1 MLEVAEFQQ
10 SPLPLPGRKAGVK
23 VPHGGKEGAEAGF
36 GGFPVKLGFVEAAT
50 DEVFDLLKELRGL
63 VGPGLDGVLVLTGE
77 PLFHIFEAGGLFH
90 AEDVGRQPV
99 VEGRPFPRPG
109 QTLHLA
115 QQGGGVFQPL
125 EGFGELLV
133 HCRHGLFLGGRGLLA
148 GLGVGL
154 SGHEVLPAVVQRGAE
169 QLLRGPGRAGC
180 LLHQN
185 IMPAGAGKAVL
196 VLPRGQH
203 LVQLF
208 IVVGQG
214 AEEVIDLQNRLPRRL
229 VGAALAVE
237 VGKGAEVRILIGRFQ
252 RLGEGRV
259 PQHLHAAGIG
269 RGEVRRDVQRLKVL
283 VEQVE
288 AEGIDGADG
297 GSLQQHPLAAEDRV
311 ARLCLT
317 AAEQRL
323 PDAGAE
329 LCGGGV
335 GEGDDEEPVGVHG
348 MLRVGDEPDGPLR
361 QDSGLAAAGGGA
373 HQQRTA
379 PVVDGGTLGRGPF
392 CLAHWSFSFFLS
404 EFSGGSNGFAGASSA
419 RSPMP
424 SSWQQMKP

>member
-10 SPLPLPGRKAGVK
+10 SSLPLPGRKAGVK
-23 VPHGGKEGAEAGF
+23 VPHGGKKGAEAGF
-36 GGFPVKLGFVEAAT
+36 GSAAVKLCLIQTTAYQ
-50 DEVFDLLKELRGL
+50 VFDFLKELCGL
-63 VGPGLDGVLVLTGE
+63 VGPSLDGVLVLTGE
-77 PLFHIFEAGGLFH
+77 PLFHIFEARGLFH

-133 HCRHGLFLGGRGLLA
+133 HCRHGLFLGGRGLFA

-154 SGHEVLPAVVQRGAE
+154 RSHEVLPAVVQRGAE
-169 QLLRGPGRAGC
+169 QLLRSPGRAGC

-196 VLPRGQH
+196 FLPRGQH

-208 IVVGQG
+208 IVVRQG
-214 AEEVIDLQNRLPRRL
+214 AEEVIDLQNSLPRRL

-237 VGKGAEVRILIGRFQ
+237 VGEGAEVRILIGRFQ

-259 PQHLHAAGIG
+259 PQHLHAAGVG
-269 RGEVRRDVQRLKVL
+269 RGKVRRDVQRLKVL
-283 VEQVE
+283 VEQVK

-297 GSLQQHPLAAEDRV
+297 GSLQQHPLAAEGRV
-311 ARLCLT
+311 AWLCLT

-348 MLRVGDEPDGPLR
+348 MFRVGDEPDGPLR
-361 QDSGLAAAGGGA
+361 QHGGLAAAGGGA

-392 CLAHWSFSFFLS
+392 CLAHWSSSFFS
-404 EFSGGSNGFAGASSA
+404 SGSKGFAGASSA

>member
-1 MLEVAEFQQ
+1 MLEIAEFQQ
-10 SPLPLPGRKAGVK
+10 SSLPLPGRKAGVE

-50 DEVFDLLKELRGL
+50 DEVFDFLKELRRL

-77 PLFHIFEAGGLFH
+77 PLFHIFEAGSLFH

-99 VEGRPFPRPG
+99 VEGRPFPRHG

-133 HCRHGLFLGGRGLLA
+133 HCRHGLFLGGRGLFA

-154 SGHEVLPAVVQRGAE
+154 RSHEVLPAVVQRGAE
-169 QLLRGPGRAGC
+169 QLLRSPGRAGG

-196 VLPRGQH
+196 ILPRGQH

-237 VGKGAEVRILIGRFQ
+237 VGEGAEVRILIGRFQ

-259 PQHLHAAGIG
+259 PQHLHAAGVG

-288 AEGIDGADG
+288 AEGVDGTDG
-297 GSLQQHPLAAEDRV
+297 GSLQQHPLAAESRV

-335 GEGDDEEPVGVHG
+335 GEGDDE
-348 MLRVGDEPDGPLR
+348 
-361 QDSGLAAAGGGA
+361 
-373 HQQRTA
+373 
-379 PVVDGGTLGRGPF
+379 
-392 CLAHWSFSFFLS
+392 
-404 EFSGGSNGFAGASSA
+404 
-419 RSPMP
+419 
-424 SSWQQMKP
+424 

>member
-1 MLEVAEFQQ
+1 M
-10 SPLPLPGRKAGVK
+10 
-23 VPHGGKEGAEAGF
+23 
-36 GGFPVKLGFVEAAT
+36 
-50 DEVFDLLKELRGL
+50 
-63 VGPGLDGVLVLTGE
+63 LTGE

-133 HCRHGLFLGGRGLLA
+133 HCRHSLFLGGRGLFA

-154 SGHEVLPAVVQRGAE
+154 RCHEVLPAVVQRGAE
-169 QLLRGPGRAGC
+169 QLLRSPGRAGG

-196 VLPRGQH
+196 ILPRGQH

-208 IVVGQG
+208 IVVRQG
-214 AEEVIDLQNRLPRRL
+214 AEEVIDLQNSLPRRL

-259 PQHLHAAGIG
+259 PQHLHAAGVG

-288 AEGIDGADG
+288 AEGVDGADG
-297 GSLQQHPLAAEDRV
+297 GSLQQHPLAAEGRV

-335 GEGDDEEPVGVHG
+335 GEGNDEEPVGVHG
-348 MLRVGDEPDGPLR
+348 MFRVGDEPDGPLR

-392 CLAHWSFSFFLS
+392 CLAHWSSSFFS
-404 EFSGGSNGFAGASSA
+404 SGSKGFAGASNA

>member
-1 MLEVAEFQQ
+1 
-10 SPLPLPGRKAGVK
+10 
-23 VPHGGKEGAEAGF
+23 
-36 GGFPVKLGFVEAAT
+36 
-50 DEVFDLLKELRGL
+50 
-63 VGPGLDGVLVLTGE
+63 
-77 PLFHIFEAGGLFH
+77 
-90 AEDVGRQPV
+90 
-99 VEGRPFPRPG
+99 
-109 QTLHLA
+109 
-115 QQGGGVFQPL
+115 
-125 EGFGELLV
+125 
-133 HCRHGLFLGGRGLLA
+133 
-148 GLGVGL
+148 
-154 SGHEVLPAVVQRGAE
+154 
-169 QLLRGPGRAGC
+169 
-180 LLHQN
+180 
-185 IMPAGAGKAVL
+185 MPAGAGKAVL

-208 IVVGQG
+208 IVVRQG

-237 VGKGAEVRILIGRFQ
+237 VGKGAEIRVLIGRFQ

-259 PQHLHAAGIG
+259 PQHLHAAGVG

-288 AEGIDGADG
+288 AEGVDGADG
-297 GSLQQHPLAAEDRV
+297 GSLQQHPLAAEGRV

-348 MLRVGDEPDGPLR
+348 MFRVGDEPDGPLR

-379 PVVDGGTLGRGPF
+379 PVVDGGALGRGPF
-392 CLAHWSFSFFLS
+392 CLAHWSSSFFS
-404 EFSGGSNGFAGASSA
+404 SGSKGFAGASSA

>member
-1 MLEVAEFQQ
+1 MLEIAEFQQ
-10 SPLPLPGRKAGVK
+10 SSLPLPGRKAGVE

-36 GGFPVKLGFVEAAT
+36 GSAAVKLCLIQTTAYQ
-50 DEVFDLLKELRGL
+50 VFDFLKELRGL
-63 VGPGLDGVLVLTGE
+63 VGPGLDGVLVLAGE
-77 PLFHIFEAGGLFH
+77 PLFHIFEAGGLLH

-99 VEGRPFPRPG
+99 VEGRPFPCPG

-133 HCRHGLFLGGRGLLA
+133 HCRHGLFLGGRGLFA

-154 SGHEVLPAVVQRGAE
+154 RSHEVLLAVVQRGAE
-169 QLLRGPGRAGC
+169 QLLRGPGRAGG

-196 VLPRGQH
+196 VLPRCQH

-208 IVVGQG
+208 IVVRQG
-214 AEEVIDLQNRLPRRL
+214 AEEVIDLQNSLPRRL

-259 PQHLHAAGIG
+259 PQHLHAAGVG

-288 AEGIDGADG
+288 AEGVDGADG
-297 GSLQQHPLAAEDRV
+297 GSLQKHPLAAESRA

-348 MLRVGDEPDGPLR
+348 MFRVGDEPDSPLR

-392 CLAHWSFSFFLS
+392 CLAHWSSSFFS
-404 EFSGGSNGFAGASSA
+404 SGSKGFAGASSA

>member
-10 SPLPLPGRKAGVK
+10 SSLPLPGRKAGVK

-36 GGFPVKLGFVEAAT
+36 GGFPVKLGFVETAT
-50 DEVFDLLKELRGL
+50 DEVFDFLKELCGL

-99 VEGRPFPRPG
+99 VDGRPFPRPG

-133 HCRHGLFLGGRGLLA
+133 HCRHSLFLGGRGLLA
-148 GLGVGL
+148 GLSVGL
-154 SGHEVLPAVVQRGAE
+154 SCHEVLPAVVQRGAE
-169 QLLRGPGRAGC
+169 QLLRSPGRAGG

-196 VLPRGQH
+196 ILPRGQH

-208 IVVGQG
+208 IVVRQG
-214 AEEVIDLQNRLPRRL
+214 AEEVIDLQNSLPRRL

-237 VGKGAEVRILIGRFQ
+237 VGEGAEVRILIGRFQ

-259 PQHLHAAGIG
+259 PQHLHAAGVG

-288 AEGIDGADG
+288 AEGVDGADG
-297 GSLQQHPLAAEDRV
+297 GSLQQHPLAAEGRV

-335 GEGDDEEPVGVHG
+335 GEGDDEEPIGVHG
-348 MLRVGDEPDGPLR
+348 MFRVGDEPDGPLR
-361 QDSGLAAAGGGA
+361 QHGGLAAAGGGA

-392 CLAHWSFSFFLS
+392 CLAHWSSSFFLS
-404 EFSGGSNGFAGASSA
+404 EFSGGSKGFAGASSA

>member
-10 SPLPLPGRKAGVK
+10 PPLPLPGRKAGVK

-36 GGFPVKLGFVEAAT
+36 GGAAVKLGLIQTTAYQ
-50 DEVFDLLKELRGL
+50 VFDFLKELRGL
-63 VGPGLDGVLVLTGE
+63 VSPGLDGVLVLTGE

-90 AEDVGRQPV
+90 AEDIGRQPV

-133 HCRHGLFLGGRGLLA
+133 HCRHGLFLGGRGLFA

-154 SGHEVLPAVVQRGAE
+154 RSHEVLPAVVQRGAE
-169 QLLRGPGRAGC
+169 QLLRSPGRAGG

-196 VLPRGQH
+196 VLPRSQH

-208 IVVGQG
+208 IVVRQG
-214 AEEVIDLQNRLPRRL
+214 AEEVIDLQDGLPRRL

-237 VGKGAEVRILIGRFQ
+237 VGEGAEVRILIGRFQ

-259 PQHLHAAGIG
+259 PQHLHAAGVG

-288 AEGIDGADG
+288 AEGVDGADG
-297 GSLQQHPLAAEDRV
+297 GSLQKHPLAAEGRV

-348 MLRVGDEPDGPLR
+348 MFRVGDEPDGPLR

-392 CLAHWSFSFFLS
+392 CLAHWSSSFFS
-404 EFSGGSNGFAGASSA
+404 SGSKGFAGASSA

>member
-10 SPLPLPGRKAGVK
+10 SSLPLPGRKADVK

-36 GGFPVKLGFVEAAT
+36 GSAAVKLGFVEAAT
-50 DEVFDLLKELRGL
+50 DEIFDLLKELRGL
-63 VGPGLDGVLVLTGE
+63 VGPGLDGVLVLAGE

-115 QQGGGVFQPL
+115 QQGGRVFQPL

-133 HCRHGLFLGGRGLLA
+133 HCRHGLFLGGRGLFA

-154 SGHEVLPAVVQRGAE
+154 SCHKILFTVVQRGAE
-169 QLLRGPGRAGC
+169 QLLRSPGRAGG
-180 LLHQN
+180 LLHQDV
-185 IMPAGAGKAVL
+185 MPAGAGKAVL

-208 IVVGQG
+208 IVVRQG
-214 AEEVIDLQNRLPRRL
+214 AEEVVDLQNRLPRRL

-237 VGKGAEVRILIGRFQ
+237 VGEGAEVRILIGRFQ

-259 PQHLHAAGIG
+259 PQHLHAAGVG

-297 GSLQQHPLAAEDRV
+297 GSLQQHPLAAEGRV

-348 MLRVGDEPDGPLR
+348 MFRVGDEPDGPLR
-361 QDSGLAAAGGGA
+361 QHGGLAAAGGGA

-392 CLAHWSFSFFLS
+392 CLAHWSSSFFS
-404 EFSGGSNGFAGASSA
+404 SGSKGFAGASSA

>member
-23 VPHGGKEGAEAGF
+23 VPHGGKEGTEAGF

-50 DEVFDLLKELRGL
+50 DEVFDLLKELCGL

-133 HCRHGLFLGGRGLLA
+133 HCRHGLFLGGRGLFA

-154 SGHEVLPAVVQRGAE
+154 RSHEVRLAVVQRGAE
-169 QLLRGPGRAGC
+169 QLLRGPGRAGG

-208 IVVGQG
+208 IVVRQG
-214 AEEVIDLQNRLPRRL
+214 AEEVVDLQNRLPRRL

-259 PQHLHAAGIG
+259 PQHLHAAGVG

-288 AEGIDGADG
+288 AEGVDGADG
-297 GSLQQHPLAAEDRV
+297 GSLQQHPLAAEGRV

-317 AAEQRL
+317 AAE
-323 PDAGAE
+323 
-329 LCGGGV
+329 
-335 GEGDDEEPVGVHG
+335 
-348 MLRVGDEPDGPLR
+348 
-361 QDSGLAAAGGGA
+361 
-373 HQQRTA
+373 
-379 PVVDGGTLGRGPF
+379 
-392 CLAHWSFSFFLS
+392 
-404 EFSGGSNGFAGASSA
+404 
-419 RSPMP
+419 
-424 SSWQQMKP
+424 

>member
-1 MLEVAEFQQ
+1 M
-10 SPLPLPGRKAGVK
+10 
-23 VPHGGKEGAEAGF
+23 
-36 GGFPVKLGFVEAAT
+36 
-50 DEVFDLLKELRGL
+50 
-63 VGPGLDGVLVLTGE
+63 LTGE
-77 PLFHIFEAGGLFH
+77 PFFHIFEAGGLFH

-125 EGFGELLV
+125 EGFG
-133 HCRHGLFLGGRGLLA
+133 
-148 GLGVGL
+148 VGL
-154 SGHEVLPAVVQRGAE
+154 RSHEVLPAVVPRGAE
-169 QLLRGPGRAGC
+169 QLLRGPGRAGG

-208 IVVGQG
+208 IVVRQG

-237 VGKGAEVRILIGRFQ
+237 VGEGAEVRILIGRFQ
-252 RLGEGRV
+252 CLGEGRV
-259 PQHLHAAGIG
+259 PQHLHAAGVG
-269 RGEVRRDVQRLKVL
+269 GGEVGRDVQRLKVL
-283 VEQVE
+283 AEQVE
-288 AEGIDGADG
+288 AEGVDGADG
-297 GSLQQHPLAAEDRV
+297 GSLQQHPLAAEGRV

-317 AAEQRL
+317 AAAQRL

-329 LCGGGV
+329 LCGGRV
-335 GEGDDEEPVGVHG
+335 RKGDDEQFVGVDG
-348 MLRVGDEPDGPLR
+348 AFRVGDEPDGTFGQHR
-361 QDSGLAAAGGGA
+361 RLAAARSRTD
-373 HQQRTA
+373 QQRTA

-392 CLAHWSFSFFLS
+392 CLAHWSSSFFLS